1 MEGSIIVSQMVQMF
15 LIMFLGYFLRK
26 QGLLDQGFTAKLTT
40 FLLNVAMP
48 CLILHS
54 VIGQAD
60 EPNLREAGIV
70 FAVAAGMYLLLPLLS
85 LLLVK
90 LLRLPKQQQGVYA
103 FMMTF
108 SNVGFMGFPLVNAVY
123 GSEAVFY
130 TAIINILFTIS
141 SYTIGLLLLHCGQA
155 AKAKFDPKQLLTPGV
170 VLSVLAI
177 ILYLADLSFPTELV
191 QSTETVGNMTTPSAM
206 LCMGSTLASMELK
219 EVMSDWR
226 VYLFSVIKQ
235 IVLPLLL
242 LPLIWSVLSSD
253 YLRGIIYLLL
263 LTPVA
268 NSAVLFAT
276 EYGYDEKLAAKGV
289 FLSTILS
296 VGTIPLL
303 APLIG

>member
-1 MEGSIIVSQMVQMF
+1 MEVSIVVSQMVQMF
-15 LIMFLGYFLRK
+15 LMMSLGYFLRK
-26 QGLLDQGFTAKLTT
+26 IGLMEQGFTAKLTT

-54 VIGQAD
+54 VIGQAV
-60 EPNLREAGIV
+60 ERNLAEAGLV
-70 FAVAAGMYLLLPLLS
+70 FAVATGMYLLLPLLS
-85 LLLVK
+85 LLIVK

-108 SNVGFMGFPLVNAVY
+108 SNVGFMGFPLINAVY
-123 GSEAVFY
+123 GSAAVFY

-141 SYTIGLLLLHCGQA
+141 SYTIGLLMLHCGQET
-155 AKAKFDPKQLLTPGV
+155 KTKINPKLLLTPGV

-177 ILYLADLSFPTELV
+177 ALYLADLSFPAEIIQV
-191 QSTETVGNMTTPSAM
+191 TETVGNMTTPSAM
-206 LCMGSTLASMELK
+206 LCMGSTLASMQLK
-219 EVMSDWR
+219 EVMRDWR
-226 VYLFSVIKQ
+226 VYLFSAIKQ

-242 LPLIWSVLSSD
+242 LPLLRTVLPSD
-253 YLRGIIYLLL
+253 YLRGIVYLLL

-276 EYGYDEKLAAKGV
+276 EYGFDEKLAAKGV
-289 FLSTILS
+289 FISTVLS

-303 APLIG
+303 APLI

>member
-15 LIMFLGYFLRK
+15 LMMFLGYFLRK
-26 QGLLDQGFTAKLTT
+26 IGLMDQGFTAKLTT

-54 VIGQAD
+54 VVGQAGGR
-60 EPNLREAGIV
+60 NLEEAGVV
-70 FAVAAGMYLLLPLLS
+70 FAVAIGMYLLLPLLS
-85 LLLVK
+85 LLVVK

-123 GSEAVFY
+123 GGEAVFY

-141 SYTIGLLLLHCGQA
+141 SYTIGLLLLHCGQETRA
-155 AKAKFDPKQLLTPGV
+155 RIDPKLLLTPGV
-170 VLSVLAI
+170 VLSALAI
-177 ILYLADLSFPTELV
+177 VLYLEVV
-191 QSTETVGNMTTPSAM
+191 QVTETVGNMTTPSAM
-206 LCMGSTLASMELK
+206 LCMGSTLASMELR

-226 VYLFSVIKQ
+226 VYLFSAIKQ

-242 LPLIWSVLSSD
+242 LPLLWTVLSSD
-253 YLRGIIYLLL
+253 YLRGIVYLLL

-276 EYGYDEKLAAKGV
+276 EYGFDEKLAAKGV
-289 FLSTILS
+289 FISTVLS

>member
-54 VIGQAD
+54 VIAQAD

-70 FAVAAGMYLLLPLLS
+70 FAVAAVMYLLLPLLS

-155 AKAKFDPKQLLTPGV
+155 TKAKFDPKQLLTPGV
-170 VLSVLAI
+170 VRSVLAI
-177 ILYLADLSFPTELV
+177 ILYLADFSFPTELV

>member
-155 AKAKFDPKQLLTPGV
+155 TKAKFDPKQLLTPGV

-206 LCMGSTLASMELK
+206 LCIK
-219 EVMSDWR
+219 
-226 VYLFSVIKQ
+226 FSPGLIYTI
-235 IVLPLLL
+235 IVLLQK
-242 LPLIWSVLSSD
+242 
-253 YLRGIIYLLL
+253 R
-263 LTPVA
+263 
-268 NSAVLFAT
+268 
-276 EYGYDEKLAAKGV
+276 K
-289 FLSTILS
+289 
-296 VGTIPLL
+296 
-303 APLIG
+303 

>member
-15 LIMFLGYFLRK
+15 LMMFLGYFLRK
-26 QGLLDQGFTAKLTT
+26 IGLMDQGFTAKLTT

-54 VIGQAD
+54 VIGQAGGR
-60 EPNLREAGIV
+60 NLEEAGVV
-70 FAVAAGMYLLLPLLS
+70 FAVATGMYLLLPLLS
-85 LLLVK
+85 LLVVK

-123 GSEAVFY
+123 GGEAVFY

-141 SYTIGLLLLHCGQA
+141 SYTIGLLLLHCGQET
-155 AKAKFDPKQLLTPGV
+155 KARIDPKLLLTPGV
-170 VLSVLAI
+170 VLSALAI
-177 ILYLADLSFPTELV
+177 VLYLADLSFPAEVV
-191 QSTETVGNMTTPSAM
+191 QVTETVGNMTTPSAM
-206 LCMGSTLASMELK
+206 LCMGSTLASMELR

-226 VYLFSVIKQ
+226 VYLFSAIKQ

-242 LPLIWSVLSSD
+242 LPLLWTVLSSD
-253 YLRGIIYLLL
+253 YLRGIVYLLL

-276 EYGYDEKLAAKGV
+276 EYGFDEKLAAKGV
-289 FLSTILS
+289 FISTVLS